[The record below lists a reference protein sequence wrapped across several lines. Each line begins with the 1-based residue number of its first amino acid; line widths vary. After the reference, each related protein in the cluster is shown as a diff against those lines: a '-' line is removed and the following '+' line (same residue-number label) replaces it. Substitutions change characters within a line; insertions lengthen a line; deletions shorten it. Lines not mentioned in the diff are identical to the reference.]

1 MMFETTVRYNNN
13 NNKHPVE
20 TLPEDYDSI
29 VFEAHLAAF
38 NSDATKAKIHQMVG
52 SQDVS
57 YYIDPILAEFEA
69 GNNFRNEDG
78 SLGNWKR
85 AYVHQLGDPLEA
97 ILNQQRNADPADMA
111 DHQIRSIAR
120 SVVEFQETF
129 AVGEKG
135 TNLDKYTDVGPAPAE
150 PAAVIPWYNKIR
162 NRSKIPLARKI
173 LDASSEAASL
183 DLKPCLYTPK
193 NLLQNSSTRRELI
206 DLIDEFDI
214 EECFL
219 IIEGLGKH
227 DTSEPQYKSVIDY
240 VYEISDRGIDPHFLY
255 GDFFSHLLAYF
266 GLGGTTYGT
275 LYGEEYEEELKSY
288 GDGGMNPRVYFDDI
302 KEFLSVPG
310 AVDLG
315 QRLGRDV
322 CDCAVCE
329 RHFDNWADVRD
340 ELATSDDE
348 EEDEMDEQRAQEQ
361 NSPNNALNIT
371 QKHYLEKR
379 WDHTLLVQN
388 KSLPEVVSMLE
399 QDHQNT
405 IEEFSNSRQVG
416 DKELDY
422 MMRWVRALQ
431 DRQDLASSQ

>member
-1 MMFETTVRYNNN
+1 MFETTVRYNNN

-38 NSDATKAKIHQMVG
+38 NSEATKAKIHQMVG
-52 SQDVS
+52 SQNIS

-69 GNNFRNEDG
+69 GDNFRNDDG

-85 AYVHQLGDPLEA
+85 AYVHQLGDPLES

-111 DHQIRSIAR
+111 DHEIESIAR

-129 AVGEKG
+129 AVDDGG
-135 TNLDKYTDVGPAPAE
+135 SNLDKYTDVGRAPAE
-150 PAAVIPWYNKIR
+150 PEAVIPWYNKIR
-162 NRSKIPLARKI
+162 NPGKIPLTRKI
-173 LDASSEAASL
+173 LDASHETASIE
-183 DLKPCLYTPK
+183 LKPCLYTTK
-193 NLLQNSSTRRELI
+193 TLIQDSSIRRKLI
-206 DLIDEFDI
+206 DLVDEFDV

-219 IIEGLGKH
+219 IIEGLDKQ
-227 DTSEPQYKSVIDY
+227 DTTESQYKSVIDY

-255 GDFFSHLLAYF
+255 GDFFSHTLAYF

-275 LYGEEYEEELKSY
+275 LYGEDYEETLKSY
-288 GDGGMNPRVYFDDI
+288 GDGGMSPRVYFDDI

-322 CDCAVCE
+322 CDCTVCE
-329 RHFDNWADVRD
+329 RHFDSWNDVRD
-340 ELATSDDE
+340 ELATDDDE
-348 EEDEMDEQRAQEQ
+348 GENEPDDQSVEEQ

-379 WDHTLLVQN
+379 WDQTLLIHE
-388 KSLPEVVSMLE
+388 KSLPDIIAMLE
-399 QDHQNT
+399 EDYQNT
-405 IEEFSNSRQVG
+405 IEEFSDSRQIG
-416 DKELDY
+416 DKELYY
-422 MMRWVRALQ
+422 MMRWVRALK
-431 DRQDLASSQ
+431 DRENLALSP